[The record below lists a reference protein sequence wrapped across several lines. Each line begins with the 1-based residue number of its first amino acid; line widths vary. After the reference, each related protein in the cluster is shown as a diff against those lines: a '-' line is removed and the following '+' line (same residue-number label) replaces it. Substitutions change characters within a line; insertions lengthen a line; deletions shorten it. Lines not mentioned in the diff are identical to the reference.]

1 MADYELPPFDFGGI
15 NNSAVM
21 NESQRFRNERW
32 LSLHKDRKKLL
43 AAQYNQ
49 ESS

>member
-15 NNSAVM
+15 KNSAVI

-32 LSLHKDRKKLL
+32 LLLRK
-43 AAQYNQ
+43 
-49 ESS
+49 EP